1 MKHLRKPPAQPQTPA
16 QAARTAANVRASRP
30 HSCKHLRKL
39 PAQPQTTAQDA
50 RRSRKVRA
58 SHPYAPLM
66 SNAKSFIEIILT
78 KSEDVL

>member
-16 QAARTAANVRASRP
+16 QAARTATNTCASRP
-30 HSCKHLRKL
+30 HSRKHLRKT
-39 PAQPQTTAQDA
+39 PVQQQKSAQVIRMPL
-50 RRSRKVRA
+50 
-58 SHPYAPLM
+58 LM